1 MAPDQWASTAGPA
14 SVQGCVGT
22 CGVAASTNAVS
33 VRVSI
38 SHPPYGVRRCTTL
51 TTNAPLSGRASA
63 RVSGKRNRASG
74 SVVYPEFHT
83 TNTSSPITGIQWR
96 SEEHTSELQSR
107 SDLVCRLLL
116 EKKKEQANSS
126 EAGRV
131 RKQGMS
137 RFNISASEPLIL
149 QRQQT
154 FSHRTN
160 STAAFFLFDV
170 RLLQQ

>member
-1 MAPDQWASTAGPA
+1 MCCSRSG
-14 SVQGCVGT
+14 SVGI
-22 CGVAASTNAVS
+22 ARIHS
-33 VRVSI
+33 
-38 SHPPYGVRRCTTL
+38 PYGVRRCTSL

-126 EAGRV
+126 EA
-131 RKQGMS
+131 
-137 RFNISASEPLIL
+137 
-149 QRQQT
+149 
-154 FSHRTN
+154 
-160 STAAFFLFDV
+160 
-170 RLLQQ
+170 